1 MIKKG
6 KELGFITYEELAEE
20 LKGLEIGSDLLD
32 ELYNA
37 LMENDISVVSE
48 SDLDDG
54 SDEDDGGDLEDILKD
69 NNIPNEIKVRTKNIY
84 GIYKRLHEGQRLS
97 DIHDLFSLKIMVD
110 EIDNC
115 YRGLRYVH
123 SLYHPINSKFKDY
136 ICNPKTNM
144 YSSLHTTVFGPEG
157 RLIQTQI
164 RTFDMDKI
172 ASFGLTAYFDI
183 NKGEARKVMQEDL
196 KNKYQ
201 FFSSLLE
208 INSVFA
214 DNQEFVNQIK
224 NELFSDKVYI
234 YGMNGRIVELP
245 KGSTIIDYAF
255 NLDSDIGNT
264 MVGAIVNDDYKDVGY
279 VLKNNDRVR
288 IISDELS
295 FGPREEWITMAVT
308 TKARKRI
315 REFKGN

>member
-1 MIKKG
+1 
-6 KELGFITYEELAEE
+6 
-20 LKGLEIGSDLLD
+20 
-32 ELYNA
+32 
-37 LMENDISVVSE
+37 
-48 SDLDDG
+48 
-54 SDEDDGGDLEDILKD
+54 
-69 NNIPNEIKVRTKNIY
+69 
-84 GIYKRLHEGQRLS
+84 
-97 DIHDLFSLKIMVD
+97 
-110 EIDNC
+110 
-115 YRGLRYVH
+115 
-123 SLYHPINSKFKDY
+123 
-136 ICNPKTNM
+136 
-144 YSSLHTTVFGPEG
+144 
-157 RLIQTQI
+157 
-164 RTFDMDKI
+164 
-172 ASFGLTAYFDI
+172 
-183 NKGEARKVMQEDL
+183 MQEDL

-245 KGSTIIDYAF
+245 KGSTVIDYAF

-264 MVGAIVNDDYKDVGY
+264 MVGAIVNDDYKDVSY

-295 FGPREEWITMAVT
+295 FGPREEWITKAVT

-315 REFKGN
+315 KEFNKEIRK